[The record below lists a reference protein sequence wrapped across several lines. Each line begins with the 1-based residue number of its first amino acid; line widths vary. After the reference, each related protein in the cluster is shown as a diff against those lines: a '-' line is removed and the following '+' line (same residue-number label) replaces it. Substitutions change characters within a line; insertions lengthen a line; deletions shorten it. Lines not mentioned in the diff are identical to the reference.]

1 MPLVKIEMMKGKS
14 AEQKKSIFD
23 TVHNALIDSLGIADW
38 DRFQRITE
46 YDKDSFE
53 IPEGKT
59 DDFMII
65 ELTIFPGRSK
75 EQKKAVIEAIA
86 SALNAKLGIAL
97 TDIFIVINDPA
108 MENWGLAGRQLG
120 EEE

>member
-14 AEQKKSIFD
+14 TEQKKGIFD
-23 TVHNALIDSLGIADW
+23 TVHNALIDSFGIADW

-46 YDKDSFE
+46 YDKDCFE
-53 IPEGKT
+53 IPEGKS

-75 EQKKAVIEAIA
+75 EQKKAAIEAIA
-86 SALNAKLGIAL
+86 SSLNAKLGIAL

-120 EEE
+120 EEK